1 MMLAKIHCLTIKNR
15 FCLYACCWIALASA
29 LWLRCLLFF
38 PRPLTSHFLRP
49 YISFFQHLASP
60 EGIRALSGATSPNA
74 RRLNQTVQ
82 TWGLNSAGLIVLW
95 SLIIV
100 EVDFCQ
106 LSLSCH
112 NWMSAPLSLS
122 WQPVQLC
129 RWFSATTAGVLE
141 RTWPREDLYCG
152 TSVHK
157 KHKERCSR
165 GAAPPL
171 AYLCDF
177 FVDAESL
184 YFYWL
189 WRSDGRGPLEYEA
202 GLSGLAEAAQP
213 APAFTLTR
221 AAPGL

>member
-1 MMLAKIHCLTIKNR
+1 MVFYHFYDDARKNS
-15 FCLYACCWIALASA
+15 LSGHKKQILS
-29 LWLRCLLFF
+29 LCLLLDC
-38 PRPLTSHFLRP
+38 PRFS
-49 YISFFQHLASP
+49 S
-60 EGIRALSGATSPNA
+60 
-74 RRLNQTVQ
+74 V
-82 TWGLNSAGLIVLW
+82 
-95 SLIIV
+95 
-100 EVDFCQ
+100 
-106 LSLSCH
+106 
-112 NWMSAPLSLS
+112 APLSVFFSTAAHFPFPLPIYIFFSAFGLPRRNPSSQWCNQSKCATIESNCSNLGFELNGAHCTLVFNYNSHYRVIIGCLHLCIS
-122 WQPVQLC
+122 WQPVRLC
-129 RWFSATTAGVLE
+129 RWFSATTAGVRE
-141 RTWPREDLYCG
+141 RTWPREDLNCG

-202 GLSGLAEAAQP
+202 RLSGLAEAAQP